1 MAKKQ
6 VTFQITFLH
15 LYICIFSIP
24 ETYEPSE
31 RPYQVPC
38 SLTRE
43 QRSSRSQT
51 SADATLLPTPFF
63 PVFLEPSS
71 SHVSP
76 SSTGVPF
83 QVTTSPTFQAHGS
96 VPAPDSSIQIKQE
109 PMSSEQDENVNAL
122 SQGSSCNVSKELLQD
137 NSM

>member
-1 MAKKQ
+1 M
-6 VTFQITFLH
+6 TFLH
-15 LYICIFSIP
+15 FDNIVTFEYMFPIS

-63 PVFLEPSS
+63 PVFLEPPS

-76 SSTGVPF
+76 SSTGVPL
-83 QVTTSPTFQAHGS
+83 QVTTSPPLQAHGS
-96 VPAPDSSIQIKQE
+96 GPAPDSSVQIKQE
-109 PMSSEQDENVNAL
+109 PMSPEQDEDVNAM
-122 SQGSSCNVSKELLQD
+122 SRGSPCSVSKELLQA

>member
-1 MAKKQ
+1 MA
-6 VTFQITFLH
+6 FQITFLH
-15 LYICIFSIP
+15 LCMFPIL

-31 RPYQVPC
+31 HPDQVPC
-38 SLTRE
+38 NLTRE
-43 QRSSRSQT
+43 QRNIRSQT

-76 SSTGVPF
+76 SSTGAPL
-83 QVTTSPTFQAHGS
+83 QGITSTFQAHGS
-96 VPAPDSSIQIKQE
+96 VPAPDSSVQIKQE
-109 PMSSEQDENVNAL
+109 PMSPEQDENVNAV
-122 SQGSSCNVSKELLQD
+122 SQGSACNVSKELLQA

>member
-1 MAKKQ
+1 M
-6 VTFQITFLH
+6 
-15 LYICIFSIP
+15 YSIS

-51 SADATLLPTPFF
+51 SADAMLLPTPFF
-63 PVFLEPSS
+63 PVFLEP
-71 SHVSP
+71 P
-76 SSTGVPF
+76 SSTGVPC
-83 QVTTSPTFQAHGS
+83 QVPTSPTFQAHGS
-96 VPAPDSSIQIKQE
+96 VFAPDSSIRIKQE
-109 PMSSEQDENVNAL
+109 PMSSEQEDNVNAV
-122 SQGSSCNVSKELLQD
+122 SQGSPCNVSKELLQG